1 MIYSTLILLVGG
13 VFLTIGDVV
22 FKYWTGHEKPLLY
35 VVGLLLYVAGLIPLI
50 ESYKYQNIELASA
63 LLVLFNIIILTIVGW
78 MYFGERISWLE
89 IAGLLAAG
97 VAVLCLELSG

>member
-35 VVGLLLYVAGLIPLI
+35 VVGTSDKMYRRGEEFIFTSIPAN
-50 ESYKYQNIELASA
+50 SKNRYLAVNA
-63 LLVLFNIIILTIVGW
+63 DHYGTAIAARDAIAA
-78 MYFGERISWLE
+78 WLE
-89 IAGLLAAG
+89 EI
-97 VAVLCLELSG
+97 